1 MAALRLA
8 AGPLVSALCRAVDSA
23 RREATPERAVS
34 AIPLAGILAKA
45 VLPPLRAAKETADPA
60 VPEPSL
66 ISSALA
72 AGVAVLRDYL
82 QALAPV
88 LPRLPSKVALPA
100 RFSAAMGAAV
110 AAVGAGHSIA
120 LMASP
125 ASVSVRLSLVLGGLR
140 CISRPAAQVWAI
152 ETLVAVLVDVRG
164 CTAAAADPGAP
175 GGALEDVAAVIRLM
189 QECFEV
195 NSIFKLVI
203 DAGDSAE
210 VMRVSGAME
219 LSGWCRPKP
228 TAHLFQSPALFQ
240 LVVELCRTPPP
251 QLATRLPRGGVM
263 LRAADVDFLWGAVRC
278 ADRAAV
284 GTLQSLLGAVAVG
297 CRASGDGGRREPA
310 ELLLHLLRLIA
321 GVAVRPESFAEGAVA
336 LAAVIDRVVSQTPG
350 GPDTPTLH
358 TSALLVDVA
367 LAQAALDILSHPL
380 APTLDFVD
388 SDSTSPVA
396 GASGAAAQPSGQAN
410 DGSAPTSTGGD
421 GASTYVGLSAPPTV
435 ATSLAVYPAP
445 PVPGAVA
452 SLLAP
457 LWGRAGA
464 FFDKTAAVQAAL
476 SSIEK
481 STAALL
487 RGTSGAAL
495 TAWVAVQVRVMS
507 WTMIRNAGHAGNHN
521 PNSSFTVRVSCGHYW
536 SDTRAPRSLW
546 CPSTHHRAACRCSS
560 GRAHVGHECAFTH
573 SPLCSAC

>member
-45 VLPPLRAAKETADPA
+45 VLPPLRAAEESAGPA
-60 VPEPSL
+60 APEPSL

-72 AGVAVLRDYL
+72 AGEAVLRDYL

-100 RFSAAMGAAV
+100 RFSAAMGAVV
-110 AAVGAGHSIA
+110 AALGAGHSIA
-120 LMASP
+120 LLASP
-125 ASVSVRLSLVLGGLR
+125 AYVSVRLSLVLGGLR

-164 CTAAAADPGAP
+164 CTAAVADPGAP
-175 GGALEDVAAVIRLM
+175 GDALEDVAAVVRQM
-189 QECFEV
+189 QEWFEV

-210 VMRVSGAME
+210 VMRVSGAPME
-219 LSGWCRPKP
+219 PPGWGRPKP
-228 TAHLFQSPALFQ
+228 TARPLQSPALFQ

-251 QLATRLPRGGVM
+251 QLAMRLPRGGVL

-284 GTLQSLLGAVAVG
+284 GTLLSLLGAVTIG

-310 ELLLHLLRLIA
+310 ELLSHLLRLIA
-321 GVAVRPESFAEGAVA
+321 GVAVRPGSFVEGAVA
-336 LAAVIDRVVSQTPG
+336 LAAVIDRVVSQTQG
-350 GPDTPTLH
+350 GPDTPTSH
-358 TSALLVDVA
+358 ASVLLQDVA

-380 APTLDFVD
+380 APTLEFVD
-388 SDSTSPVA
+388 SDSTNPLA
-396 GASGAAAQPSGQAN
+396 GASNVTAQPSAQVN
-410 DGSAPTSTGGD
+410 DRPASTRTDDD
-421 GASTYVGLSAPPTV
+421 GATTYVDPS
-435 ATSLAVYPAP
+435 PA
-445 PVPGAVA
+445 GM
-452 SLLAP
+452 LAP
-457 LWGRAGA
+457 LWSRAGA

-476 SSIEK
+476 LSIEK
-481 STAALL
+481 SIVCLL

-495 TAWVAVQVRVMS
+495 TAWVAVQVCVELEHDS
-507 WTMIRNAGHAGNHN
+507 
-521 PNSSFTVRVSCGHYW
+521 
-536 SDTRAPRSLW
+536 
-546 CPSTHHRAACRCSS
+546 
-560 GRAHVGHECAFTH
+560 EC
-573 SPLCSAC
+573 